1 VKAWIV
7 AAAAASISVAVAA
20 PASAD
25 DSEYLNALQGDTYLV
40 DTYSNQELLSEGYK
54 VCNAVSHGA
63 REIDAVEMVER
74 DLSVSSHAAIAIYS
88 AATVMLGC

>member
-1 VKAWIV
+1 MKAWIV
-7 AAAAASISVAVAA
+7 AAAAASISVVVAA

-25 DSEYLNALQGDTYLV
+25 ESEYLNVLQSDTYLV
-40 DTYSNQELLSEGYK
+40 TTFSDQELLREGYN

-74 DLSVSSHAAIAIYS
+74 DLAVSSHAAIAIYS